1 MDYEIKRFTL
11 EEARELIDWYC
22 IDDLSHTDQV
32 VYELST
38 RGLPIITKRGQGV
51 PIEYPQ
57 TADSAYID
65 QDILDHILYDLRGQW
80 TDKHIIDYL
89 DR

>member
-1 MDYEIKRFTL
+1 MEYEIKRFTL

-38 RGLPIITKRGQGV
+38 RRLPNT
-51 PIEYPQ
+51 P
-57 TADSAYID
+57 
-65 QDILDHILYDLRGQW
+65 
-80 TDKHIIDYL
+80 KHHPD
-89 DR
+89 